1 MANFLRRSADP
12 SGLVSSCSKL
22 RWQYF
27 RSDEYQNSLHSRSL
41 LITQINKH
49 NQSDQGVNNLL
60 RTLAI
65 PYPTTAVHIG
75 RKVGTLPELIE
86 AHNNA
91 VRKLEGV
98 LTQYFKNPDRL
109 PTNRPT
115 MRVKRKKVDAVDFLT
130 AKIQRFEE
138 RIEGA
143 RQDAQKTRPTNYGF
157 ASFEAVP
164 FAHIVARKLEGK
176 SKQGTHFQ
184 LAPQPQDII
193 WPNLTMKDATKTRN
207 KMFGGLLLAVFCFFY
222 TIPLLAVSL
231 LANLS
236 ALSAYVKFIR
246 DWQNNYSILF
256 SAFVGVVPS
265 LLTFI
270 LQLVLP
276 VVIRKIT
283 SYQGA
288 LTHSQADRTV
298 TARYSAFLL
307 ITQFFVFSLF
317 GVAFQIA
324 SKVVIELSGNY
335 STDTIFK
342 YLLTIPD
349 QLQNTWIVQSSYW
362 LTVFPLRGA
371 AALFDMAQVISLI
384 VVGIKT
390 RLFGRTPREIREWTK
405 PTEFDYPVMIS
416 NAMLVCA
423 VSLVYSPIAP
433 IVPVFGAGAFAISS
447 WVYKYQLSKP
457 PIWRV
462 PSLPAGVC

>member
-1 MANFLRRSADP
+1 
-12 SGLVSSCSKL
+12 
-22 RWQYF
+22 
-27 RSDEYQNSLHSRSL
+27 
-41 LITQINKH
+41 
-49 NQSDQGVNNLL
+49 
-60 RTLAI
+60 
-65 PYPTTAVHIG
+65 
-75 RKVGTLPELIE
+75 
-86 AHNNA
+86 
-91 VRKLEGV
+91 
-98 LTQYFKNPDRL
+98 
-109 PTNRPT
+109 
-115 MRVKRKKVDAVDFLT
+115 MRVKRKKVDAIDFLT

-138 RIEGA
+138 RIELA

-193 WPNLTMKDATKTRN
+193 WPNLTMRDATRTKN
-207 KMFGGLLLAVFCFFY
+207 KLFGGLLLVVFCFFY
-222 TIPLLAVSL
+222 TIPLLAVAL

-246 DWQNNYSILF
+246 EWQNNYSILF

-265 LLTFI
+265 LLTFT
-270 LQLVLP
+270 LQLILP
-276 VVIRKIT
+276 IVIRKIT

-288 LTHSQADRTV
+288 LTHSQADRAV

-324 SKVVIELSGNY
+324 AKVVLQLQSSGY
-335 STDTIFK
+335 STEKILN

-371 AALFDMAQVISLI
+371 AALFDVAQVISLL
-384 VVGIKT
+384 VVGVKT

-405 PTEFDYPVMIS
+405 PAEFDYPVMIS

-447 WVYKYQLSKP
+447 WVYKYQLSKF
-457 PIWRV
+457 
-462 PSLPAGVC
+462 PAPGRPLRRRPR

>member
-1 MANFLRRSADP
+1 VSPQSANGANRRPDWDWADHP
-12 SGLVSSCSKL
+12 TFGFSRL

-27 RSDEYQNSLHSRSL
+27 RSDEYQSSLHARSL

-60 RTLAI
+60 QTLAI
-65 PYPTTAVHIG
+65 PYPTTALHIG

-91 VRKLEGV
+91 VRKLEEV
-98 LTQYFKNPDRL
+98 LTSYFKNPDRL

-115 MRVKRKKVDAVDFLT
+115 MRVKRKKVDAIDFLT

-138 RIEGA
+138 RIEVA
-143 RQDAQKTRPTNYGF
+143 RQEQHSRKPENYGF

-176 SKQGTHFQ
+176 SKQGTYFQ
-184 LAPQPQDII
+184 LAPQPKDII
-193 WPNLTMKDATKTRN
+193 WSNLTMRDATRTKN
-207 KMFGGLLLAVFCFFY
+207 KMFGGLLLTVFCFFY
-222 TIPLLAVSL
+222 TIPLLAVAL
-231 LANLS
+231 LANLG

-246 DWQNNYSILF
+246 DWQDDYSWLF

-265 LLTFI
+265 LLTFM
-270 LQLVLP
+270 LQLILP

-324 SKVVIELSGNY
+324 SQIYLELSGNY
-335 STDTIFK
+335 STSKIVT

-349 QLQNTWIVQSSYW
+349 KLQNT
-362 LTVFPLRGA
+362 
-371 AALFDMAQVISLI
+371 
-384 VVGIKT
+384 
-390 RLFGRTPREIREWTK
+390 
-405 PTEFDYPVMIS
+405 
-416 NAMLVCA
+416 
-423 VSLVYSPIAP
+423 
-433 IVPVFGAGAFAISS
+433 
-447 WVYKYQLSKP
+447 
-457 PIWRV
+457 
-462 PSLPAGVC
+462 